1 MINVILPIFNFRE
14 LNSSKYYDYLI
25 FEKVI
30 NLVKNKQHL
39 SLKGRKDIIKY
50 DIEMKNKDYKSRPSC
65 DIKITDYWL
74 GGFTDGDAT
83 FSINKLTPRFKF
95 ENNVKE
101 LELLYKPQ
109 EYLKSGNLITSKPR
123 KGRLNYNATVVLEF
137 NQMYVLKTLIIPL
150 FYRYLF
156 HNGEKENFLFLSINQ
171 IKPISFLEDNNFS
184 ILQTKKLQDFCY
196 WSIIVN
202 IVFYGYHKLPQAISI
217 INEIKGYM
225 NKFRLTT
232 YSKSNTCDKESKK
245 NISLNSKILD
255 LISLPSPYVIKG
267 VNRYLREINKLVSEK
282 LGVIAIDE
290 QGNKQNYINISK
302 CSKALGFEK
311 LTIKNCL
318 LAGNT
323 HKGYQFVYNV

>member
-1 MINVILPIFNFRE
+1 MIDVILPIFNFVE
-14 LNSSKYYDYLI
+14 LNSSKYYNYLV
-25 FEKVI
+25 FENVI

-39 SLKGRKDIIKY
+39 TPNGKKDIIKY
-50 DIEMKNKDYKSRPSC
+50 YIEMKNKDYRSRPSC

-83 FSINKLTPRFKF
+83 FYTNKLTPRLKF
-95 ENNVKE
+95 ENHVKE
-101 LELLYKPQ
+101 LELLSKIQ
-109 EYLKSGNLITSKPR
+109 EYLKSGNLIISKPR
-123 KGRLNYNATVVLEF
+123 KGRPNSNATVVLEF
-137 NQMYVLKTLIIPL
+137 NKIYVLKTIIIPL

-156 HNGEKENFLFLSINQ
+156 PNGDKEKFLFLSINQ
-171 IKPISFLEDNNFS
+171 IKPLSFMVDNNFS
-184 ILQTKKLQDFCY
+184 ILQTKKSQDFCY

-217 INEIKGYM
+217 INEIKGSM

-232 YSKSNTCDKESKK
+232 YSKSNTCDKESEKGMS
-245 NISLNSKILD
+245 INSKVSD
-255 LISLPSPYVIKG
+255 LISVPSPYVIKG
-267 VNRYLREINKLVSEK
+267 VNRYLRETNKLVSEK

-290 QGNKQNYINISK
+290 QGNKQNYISISK
-302 CSKALGFEK
+302 CSKALGFGK

-318 LAGNT
+318 LTGNT